1 MARTREFDEDEAL
14 DAAMKVFWDAGYDG
28 ASMDMLTSA
37 LGIGKPSL
45 YAAFGNKRQLYT
57 RAVERYVATV
67 GGRLHEA
74 LERED
79 FHDAIRAFWDIY
91 AKGEN
96 GCFLVQSG
104 LACSTPDV
112 TEETAT
118 RRKAT
123 EALLAKRIT
132 RAKKDGQLADDT
144 KVADLA
150 RYVASVAY
158 GLSVQ
163 SRNGAS
169 VLERSRVA
177 DFALRALSQ
186 K

>member
-14 DAAMKVFWDAGYDG
+14 DTAMKVFWDAGYDG
-28 ASMDMLTSA
+28 ASMDMLTTA

-45 YAAFGNKRQLYT
+45 YAAFGNKRALYS

-74 LERED
+74 LERDD
-79 FHDAIRAFWDIY
+79 FHEAIRAFWDIY

-104 LACSTPDV
+104 LACSTPEV
-112 TEETAT
+112 TDETASK
-118 RRKAT
+118 RRAT
-123 EALLAKRIT
+123 EALVARRIT
-132 RAKKDGQLADDT
+132 RAKRDGHLPGDV
-144 KVADLA
+144 KVADMA
-150 RYVASVAY
+150 RYIASVAY

-163 SRNGAS
+163 SRNGATL
-169 VLERSRVA
+169 VERARVA
-177 DFALRALSQ
+177 DFALRALP